1 MRILIALNQL
11 ELGGSQLNAIDF
23 ATAARDRGDEVTTFA
38 TYEDKPGPLADMVR
52 AAELPLALLRYP
64 ETMPGLLAFRRPVAR
79 ALSLLA
85 DRKAIQLVHANEPA
99 LILDSFYGP
108 HLRRGI
114 PLVGTIYGDW
124 VPWWLPRY
132 LPLILGT
139 REQAEAAALV
149 RTQPPVLIEPPVNTD
164 TDVPELADAAG
175 FRREYELGSD
185 IVVTVVSRLEPAVKA
200 QGIELAIDAIH
211 RLGNS
216 GIRLVVAGD
225 GPAYGQLNASAERVN
240 AALGRRA
247 VVMTG
252 PLVDP
257 RPAYAAAD
265 IALGMGSSALRSMSF
280 CKPLI
285 VLGVKGFAK
294 LFQPGTAEEF
304 YYGGFFGVGTGSPDA
319 GPLAEDIRALAD
331 RPELRSE
338 LGAFCAQVVRDRFSL
353 KAASQTLTDV
363 YAAAL
368 ARQYPMSLR
377 MREASRATTLRV
389 GAQLIPAGVKEPLRA
404 AIRPLLNASSVWQ
417 GGKEASQ
424 PR

>member
-1 MRILIALNQL
+1 MRILIALNRL

-23 ATAARDRGDEVTTFA
+23 ATAARDRGDEVTMFA

-52 AAELPLALLRYP
+52 AAGLPLALLRYP
-64 ETMPGLLAFRRPVAR
+64 EAMPGLLAFRRPVAR
-79 ALSLLA
+79 ALSLL
-85 DRKAIQLVHANEPA
+85 
-99 LILDSFYGP
+99 
-108 HLRRGI
+108 
-114 PLVGTIYGDW
+114 
-124 VPWWLPRY
+124 PWWLPRY

-252 PLVDP
+252 PLIDP